1 MASRILSFGR
11 AHRAEKTVKVEG
23 WTNQQLAELYRI
35 TDLLGRSGMSV
46 ATDMGLSDEGEPW
59 FVFYDPES
67 GDVIAHFARIDG
79 LFVVVASAAGT
90 TLRGRDFRHL
100 IDQIVESQPLVFP
113 KPERPG
119 NVRKLHL
126 HPSIVLT
133 AFIATALLHSRKA
146 LADGGHDGDGDHKS
160 DGRGRGSEGSGQ
172 ATDAGHQGGGSGF
185 LFQAT
190 SMASALAFA
199 MVAAQSDPSFLEKI
213 GLSEDRAPDLA
224 HSLAEKTAAPAA
236 PPSQDP
242 THHEITP
249 LAQIND
255 QKTGFDGSDDL
266 DGQANAPL
274 KTEALKT
281 VLAHNDAQTD
291 HPVPSHGVPVSTEI
305 QTVSL
310 ERTETFQNH
319 PMMTLSEL
327 AALEQTPIPGEPHPG
342 APQSA
347 VAQTV
352 EAAVTSTAT
361 PARAD
366 ASAAQTASVAVVAS
380 GVTERVSSTTGTTSL
395 ADAAEAKDLALLKLT
410 FLKSPSDS
418 DGLTT
423 GGSAG
428 TTTADSGLTVP
439 ETSLTPASESASH
452 SVTIDGPLT
461 TLSASLTEVV
471 QYTGGHIALTG
482 YQVGTDSIVVADTIN
497 VTNAQISET
506 TDGDILL
513 SFGVDSSIKLI
524 GIGFD
529 DLAALV

>member
-224 HSLAEKTAAPAA
+224 HSLAEKNRRPCRAAQPGSHAPRDHAA
-236 PPSQDP
+236 GPDQRSEDRVRR
-242 THHEITP
+242 ERRP
-249 LAQIND
+249 LRA
-255 QKTGFDGSDDL
+255 G
-266 DGQANAPL
+266 
-274 KTEALKT
+274 
-281 VLAHNDAQTD
+281 
-291 HPVPSHGVPVSTEI
+291 
-305 QTVSL
+305 
-310 ERTETFQNH
+310 ER
-319 PMMTLSEL
+319 
-327 AALEQTPIPGEPHPG
+327 ALEDRG
-342 APQSA
+342 A
-347 VAQTV
+347 
-352 EAAVTSTAT
+352 E
-361 PARAD
+361 
-366 ASAAQTASVAVVAS
+366 
-380 GVTERVSSTTGTTSL
+380 
-395 ADAAEAKDLALLKLT
+395 
-410 FLKSPSDS
+410 
-418 DGLTT
+418 DG
-423 GGSAG
+423 AC
-428 TTTADSGLTVP
+428 P
-439 ETSLTPASESASH
+439 
-452 SVTIDGPLT
+452 
-461 TLSASLTEVV
+461 
-471 QYTGGHIALTG
+471 
-482 YQVGTDSIVVADTIN
+482 
-497 VTNAQISET
+497 
-506 TDGDILL
+506 
-513 SFGVDSSIKLI
+513 
-524 GIGFD
+524 
-529 DLAALV
+529 

>member
-1 MASRILSFGR
+1 
-11 AHRAEKTVKVEG
+11 
-23 WTNQQLAELYRI
+23 
-35 TDLLGRSGMSV
+35 
-46 ATDMGLSDEGEPW
+46 
-59 FVFYDPES
+59 
-67 GDVIAHFARIDG
+67 
-79 LFVVVASAAGT
+79 
-90 TLRGRDFRHL
+90 
-100 IDQIVESQPLVFP
+100 
-113 KPERPG
+113 
-119 NVRKLHL
+119 
-126 HPSIVLT
+126 
-133 AFIATALLHSRKA
+133 
-146 LADGGHDGDGDHKS
+146 
-160 DGRGRGSEGSGQ
+160 
-172 ATDAGHQGGGSGF
+172 
-185 LFQAT
+185 
-190 SMASALAFA
+190 
-199 MVAAQSDPSFLEKI
+199 
-213 GLSEDRAPDLA
+213 
-224 HSLAEKTAAPAA
+224 
-236 PPSQDP
+236 
-242 THHEITP
+242 
-249 LAQIND
+249 
-255 QKTGFDGSDDL
+255 
-266 DGQANAPL
+266 
-274 KTEALKT
+274 
-281 VLAHNDAQTD
+281 
-291 HPVPSHGVPVSTEI
+291 
-305 QTVSL
+305 
-310 ERTETFQNH
+310 
-319 PMMTLSEL
+319 MMTLSEL